1 MGRMFIGDLSEPL
14 LGFAVLAAAVVFG
27 MLTVLSLLVADGRV
41 GLSHRALAWMLVFA
55 CILLVAVVLLLLRNL
70 LLR

>member
-1 MGRMFIGDLSEPL
+1 MFTGDLSEPL
-14 LGFAVLAAAVVFG
+14 LGFAVLAVVVVFG
-27 MLTVLSLLVADGRV
+27 ILTVLALLVADGRV
-41 GLSHRALAWMLVFA
+41 GLSHRALTWMLVFA